1 MMKTL
6 KRILLMCLFLVIGL
20 ALGIA
25 LGAPS
30 EYAPAPYSDR
40 LGNIDMTY
48 SDDGA
53 SLRITADQLLW
64 QDKTDEGI
72 QLEMEL
78 GGMESDGSPVCVTLG
93 ETKSDGRYFLR
104 IKNGAVRPDAAL
116 SIRYV
121 DTQNTVLAEK
131 TYSAAYFSEK
141 SRTVSIVLFFLALLL
156 SLALP
161 WLLMKLVYGSRSFSE
176 LYSDFWGDPG
186 MFFILCIPS
195 AILLVAAKY
204 FLL

>member
-1 MMKTL
+1 MKTL

-25 LGAPS
+25 LGAPP

-53 SLRITADQLLW
+53 SLRITADQPLW

-78 GGMESDGSPVCVTLG
+78 GGMESDGSPVYVTLG

-131 TYSAAYFSEK
+131 TYSAAYLSEK

-176 LYSDFWGDPG
+176 LYSDF
-186 MFFILCIPS
+186 
-195 AILLVAAKY
+195 
-204 FLL
+204 

>member
-6 KRILLMCLFLVIGL
+6 KRILLMCLFLMIGL

-25 LGAPS
+25 LGASS

-40 LGNIDMTY
+40 LSNIDMTY
-48 SDDGA
+48 SDDA
-53 SLRITADQLLW
+53 MSLRVTFDQPLW

-72 QLEMEL
+72 RLEMEL
-78 GGMESDGSPVCVTLG
+78 DGMESDDSPVCLTLG
-93 ETKSDGRYFLR
+93 ETKSNERYFLH
-104 IKNGAVRPDAAL
+104 IKNSAVRPDAAL
-116 SIRYV
+116 YIRYA
-121 DTQNTVLAEK
+121 DAQNTVLAEK
-131 TYSAAYFSEK
+131 VYSAAYVSEK
-141 SRTVSIVLFFLALLL
+141 SRTVSIVLFLLVLLL

-195 AILLVAAKY
+195 AILFTAAKY
-204 FLL
+204 ILL